1 MWGWLICITVNT
13 GMTGG
18 RYHLIV
24 FFSCAF
30 LFFSLAFSVPL
41 YRWLEDGGCWVCFF
55 VFFALFLSL
64 VSLTNAYKLLHKYK
78 FLWQSVFCKTFLKVR
93 YLIIILWIS
102 LQKVE
107 YFDFNESL
115 GCVYPT
121 LHIIR
126 LLGQVYYFR
135 WFVITDLL
143 SLLMMLPPQLS

>member
-1 MWGWLICITVNT
+1 MMGGCDMWGWLICITVNT

-64 VSLTNAYKLLHKYK
+64 VSLTNAYKLLHKI
-78 FLWQSVFCKTFLKVR
+78 SVIICVLKNFFKSQV
-93 YLIIILWIS
+93 S
-102 LQKVE
+102 DH
-107 YFDFNESL
+107 YFVDIFAK
-115 GCVYPT
+115 GWVFWF
-121 LHIIR
+121 
-126 LLGQVYYFR
+126 QWVFR
-135 WFVITDLL
+135 VC
-143 SLLMMLPPQLS
+143 LPYSTYH